1 MLRMAALCAGRSTP
15 KAELRAGERPE
26 ICWPLVLTSFGA
38 FGLLATGLS
47 ALPVSFA
54 SVATTAVL
62 KGVLMGVFVLITLPV
77 LLGWARQSRPR
88 AFNPDTDLEEV
99 VAIR

>member
-1 MLRMAALCAGRSTP
+1 
-15 KAELRAGERPE
+15 
-26 ICWPLVLTSFGA
+26 
-38 FGLLATGLS
+38 
-47 ALPVSFA
+47 
-54 SVATTAVL
+54 
-62 KGVLMGVFVLITLPV
+62 MGVFVLITLPV